1 MAVTVDLTLLEGA
14 YAVTLLP
21 PDSAVPGWVGNA
33 GIGAGTGSRTDT
45 GAGFV
50 NISYCADELSIVTP
64 ADRVPDGIETDGGKT
79 DKGWRALKLT
89 GSFDFDE
96 PGIVLSVV
104 RPISEAGLA
113 VFVVSTF
120 HRDYLLVRSDS
131 LEKIRALLQEAGHRW
146 V

>member
-1 MAVTVDLTLLEGA
+1 MAVTVDLALLEGS
-14 YAVTLLP
+14 YAVTLFP
-21 PDSAVPGWVGNA
+21 PSAVVPDWVANAGSPINYGSNSASDSAP
-33 GIGAGTGSRTDT
+33 
-45 GAGFV
+45 GFV
-50 NISYCADELSIVTP
+50 NVSYCSDELSIVTP
-64 ADRVPDGIETDGGKT
+64 AQHVPDGVESDR
-79 DKGWRALKLT
+79 GWRAIKLT
-89 GSFDFDE
+89 GSFDFDQ

-131 LEKIRALLQEAGHRW
+131 LEKTRALLQDAGHRW

>member
-1 MAVTVDLTLLEGA
+1 MAVTVDLALLEGA

-33 GIGAGTGSRTDT
+33 GAVSGP
-45 GAGFV
+45 GFV
-50 NISYCADELSIVTP
+50 NISYCGDELSIVTP

-89 GSFDFDE
+89 GSFDFDQ

>member
-1 MAVTVDLTLLEGA
+1 MPTTVELMLLDGG

-21 PDSAVPGWVGNA
+21 PGSALPDWVSGP
-33 GIGAGTGSRTDT
+33 
-45 GAGFV
+45 GFV
-50 NISYCADELSIVTP
+50 TVSDCDDELSIVTRG
-64 ADRVPDGIETDGGKT
+64 DRVPADLPKGGKT

-89 GSFDFDE
+89 GAFDFDQ

-120 HRDYLLVRSDS
+120 HRDYLLVRTDR
-131 LEKIRALLQEAGHRW
+131 LEQVRGLLEAVGHSW

>member
-1 MAVTVDLTLLEGA
+1 MAVTVDLALLEGA

-33 GIGAGTGSRTDT
+33 GAAS

-50 NISYCADELSIVTP
+50 NISYCGDELSIVTP

-89 GSFDFDE
+89 GAFDFDQ

>member
-1 MAVTVDLTLLEGA
+1 MAVTVDLALLEGA

-33 GIGAGTGSRTDT
+33 GAAS

-50 NISYCADELSIVTP
+50 NISYCGDELSIVTP
-64 ADRVPDGIETDGGKT
+64 ADRVPDGIETAGGKT

-89 GSFDFDE
+89 GSFDFDQ

-120 HRDYLLVRSDS
+120 HRDYLMVRSDS